1 MCIWC
6 FNQIHKVPVA
16 SPVEAKSLLFL
27 LWPRGKW
34 GLSFRIGGV
43 PSSLRTRRLFT
54 WLFSVPCSASLWCQT
69 PWLASHHSLKCRCV
83 QFQGLHRPIVSL
95 STSLKEQN
103 ALRWT
108 CSCHKPRHQVHLC
121 YSYLKEKACR
131 IIFPYQLFLLLGKS
145 CSLSKPFLWS
155 PLTMHLKAISKN
167 CCWCYTYYGKPPIE
181 DVNAFYDWECC
192 LKIKT
197 GSLQESAKTHLISHM
212 YSHWRVC
219 NEIRRCP
226 CRQTYHNFLQI
237 ANP

>member
-1 MCIWC
+1 MFPLHYVQGGCSLGFFQFPALHRC
-6 FNQIHKVPVA
+6 D
-16 SPVEAKSLLFL
+16 AK
-27 LWPRGKW
+27 PRGWPLIILWNAGVFSSKVFT
-34 GLSFRIGGV
+34 GQLFHLALVQKNRMPSGGPAPV
-43 PSSLRTRRLFT
+43 TSRGTRSIYVIPIWRKKLAG
-54 WLFSVPCSASLWCQT
+54 LFS
-69 PWLASHHSLKCRCV
+69 
-83 QFQGLHRPIVSL
+83 PIS
-95 STSLKEQN
+95 
-103 ALRWT
+103 
-108 CSCHKPRHQVHLC
+108 
-121 YSYLKEKACR
+121 
-131 IIFPYQLFLLLGKS
+131 FFLLLGKS